1 MTKDQVTDPK
11 IYAQV
16 SDELAQKC
24 VGLSQEEA
32 ESLVLA
38 QGDGR
43 FTVDSHDITTCD
55 YRLDRLTLY
64 VDKKTGLVTKV
75 HVG

>member
-1 MTKDQVTDPK
+1 MTKTTEPS
-11 IYAQV
+11 IFAQV
-16 SDELAQKC
+16 SNELAEKC
-24 VGLSQEEA
+24 VGLSPEAAEE
-32 ESLVLA
+32 LVA
-38 QGDGR
+38 IQGDGR